1 MPTLASKADQNS
13 ASMKPAARPV
23 QDARTDD
30 HVNESVPLSERR
42 GPVTLGLLWLTM
54 MCGFPT
60 VLIGFEWE
68 KAGLTM
74 PQVLQAIGLSCA
86 FLLLYMLP
94 ACYLGARTGLTYSL
108 LSRQIF
114 GRWGSRLVSFNLIW
128 VSIAWY
134 GLTANFLADGLKGIY
149 HLPWPTWILGAALA
163 ILMAFNNYFGFSG
176 IANFAR
182 YLAAPVL
189 IAWVLFTFAK
199 VSSTCP
205 VSIFQASPT
214 VSFPQALGLVSSF
227 IIGYSVWG
235 NEADYWRY
243 GKPNKIKTAI
253 PLVMSLIL
261 GQIIFPVTGWM
272 MAYTS
277 GVTGEAAAV
286 NLMNQYVFGGI
297 SIVAAAVLTVSYF
310 AVNDSSLYGTI
321 NGLQNLFASNRR
333 KMVTVLAVLGAAT
346 AAALSFDAAGFE
358 KLASLSSVILPGA
371 TVVML
376 VEYLGFARDPR
387 NAQKFMTVVPL
398 SDLPAINTIAVIA
411 LVFGYAVGLTT
422 SGIIPGLEYFHVGI
436 CSLQSWIAC
445 GLLYFCLRFWSRS
458 QEPGLAQTLKANS
471 GDPSAAS
478 GIYQSCADS
487 RKN

>member
-1 MPTLASKADQNS
+1 MQTLDSKPENTS
-13 ASMKPAARPV
+13 LVTKPAAPV
-23 QDARTDD
+23 VHDAGKNDHATD
-30 HVNESVPLSERR
+30 VVPLSERR

-68 KAGLTM
+68 RSGLTM
-74 PQVLQAIGLSCA
+74 PQVLQAIGLSCG

-134 GLTANFLADGLKGIY
+134 GLTANFLADGLRGIY
-149 HLPWPTWILGAALA
+149 HLPCPTWILGAGLA

-182 YLAAPVL
+182 YLAAPIL
-189 IAWVLFTFAK
+189 ITWVLFTFAK
-199 VSSTCP
+199 VLGTCP
-205 VSIFQASPT
+205 AAVLQASPT

-235 NEADYWRY
+235 NEADYWRF
-243 GKPNKIKTAI
+243 GKPNKIATAI
-253 PLVMSLIL
+253 PLMMSLML

-272 MAYTS
+272 MAYTT

-297 SIVAAAVLTVSYF
+297 SIIAAAVLSVSYF

-321 NGLQNLFASNRR
+321 NGLQNIFASNRR
-333 KMVTVLAVLGAAT
+333 KMVTVLAILGAAA
-346 AAALSFDAAGFE
+346 AAALSFDAGGFE

-376 VEYLGFARDPR
+376 VEYLCFARDR
-387 NAQKFMTVVPL
+387 ESAQKFMAVVPL
-398 SDLPAINTIAVIA
+398 EQLPAINVTAVIA
-411 LVFGYAVGLTT
+411 LSFGYIVGVTT
-422 SGIIPGLEYFHVGI
+422 SGIIPGLQCLHVGI

-445 GLLYFCLRFWSRS
+445 GLLYFCLRGWARRK
-458 QEPGLAQTLKANS
+458 E
-471 GDPSAAS
+471 AAS
-478 GIYQSCADS
+478 S
-487 RKN
+487 R